1 MLHGLLYYREL
12 HIHEAER
19 IAEIDATH
27 YIKNAWRSDPET
39 GEYRLVEIN
48 WTDRE
53 LPNGF
58 DWHLRHFR
66 QTLERGGTAFGCFD
80 GETLVGYATLEGHI
94 FGQTQRYV
102 LLDQLFVS
110 NACRGKGI
118 GKSLFAMCAAR
129 ARSIGAEK
137 IYLCAGSAEN
147 TIAFYRKLGCT
158 AAVEPDR
165 DLLAE
170 DPRDIQLE
178 YALKGAEHD
187 S

>member
-1 MLHGLLYYREL
+1 MTRRPLQYRQMQ
-12 HIHEAER
+12 IAEAER
-19 IAEIDATH
+19 IAEIDAVH
-27 YIKNAWRSDPET
+27 FIKNAWRADPET

-66 QTLERGGTAFGCFD
+66 NTLKRGGTAFGCLD
-80 GETLVGYATLEGHI
+80 GEALIGYATLEGYI
-94 FGQTQRYV
+94 FGQRERYV

-110 NACRGKGI
+110 RAYRGKGI
-118 GKSLFAMCAAR
+118 GKSLFTMCADR

-147 TIAFYRKLGCT
+147 TIAFYRKLGCRP
-158 AAVEPDR
+158 AVEPD
-165 DLLAE
+165 LHLIAE

-178 YALKGAEHD
+178 YLL
-187 S
+187 